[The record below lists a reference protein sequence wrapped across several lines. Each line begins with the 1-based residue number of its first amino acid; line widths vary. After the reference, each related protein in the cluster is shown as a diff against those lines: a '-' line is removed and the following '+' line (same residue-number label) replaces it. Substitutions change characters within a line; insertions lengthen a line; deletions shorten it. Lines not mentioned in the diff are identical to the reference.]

1 MKKRKKIFY
10 IINHTSFFVSHRLD
24 LAKYAKNSSY
34 DIFLIVGKESSK
46 KMLSYSKKILKKNNI
61 KFFRA
66 NFSSSSINLFTEL
79 IGFWQV
85 YNN

>member
-24 LAKYAKNSSY
+24 LAKYARNSSF

-46 KMLSYSKKILKKNNI
+46 KMQSYSKKILKKNKI
-61 KFFRA
+61 
-66 NFSSSSINLFTEL
+66 NFLEL
-79 IGFWQV
+79 IFLHQV
-85 YNN
+85 LTYLRS